1 MTTEIP
7 EKYRPV
13 GTGLDLSPFH
23 RLVSHLRHPEL
34 GCPWDKSRTLEKMAK
49 TIREEAEETAVAL
62 EKGDFPNQAEE
73 LGDILLNIML
83 AVIIAEEEGKYTWKD
98 VMDGVSAKLVRR
110 HPHVFGDTPAA
121 NAEEAMQMFLAA
133 KAQEKG

>member
-7 EKYRPV
+7 EEYRPA
-13 GTGLDLSPFH
+13 GTGLDLAPFH
-23 RLVSHLRHPEL
+23 RLVSRLRHPEL
-34 GCPWDKSRTLEKMAK
+34 GCPWDQSRTLEKMAK

-73 LGDILLNIML
+73 LGDILLNVML

-98 VMDGVSAKLVRR
+98 VVDGVSAKLIRR

-121 NAEEAMQMFLAA
+121 SAEEAMQMFLAA
-133 KAQEKG
+133 KAKEKE

>member
-7 EKYRPV
+7 EEYRPA
-13 GTGLDLSPFH
+13 GTGLDLVPFH
-23 RLVSHLRHPEL
+23 RLVSRLRHPEL

-73 LGDILLNIML
+73 LGDILLNVML
-83 AVIIAEEEGKYTWKD
+83 AVVIAEEEGKYTWKD
-98 VMDGVSAKLVRR
+98 VMDGVSAKLIRR

-121 NAEEAMQMFLAA
+121 NAEEATQMFLAA
-133 KAQEKG
+133 KAKEKE